1 MKKEFW
7 QDRARLMEQEQNR
20 IIDQIERIE
29 AGRKKPI
36 IRPHLRFLNRVMDRL
51 EEAKGNCQ

>member
-1 MKKEFW
+1 
-7 QDRARLMEQEQNR
+7 MEQEQNR

-29 AGRKKPI
+29 AGKKKPI